1 MVAGAAAGTMSD
13 VVGFDGA
20 WVSDF
25 ADQGAITDL
34 SAVMTEAGYDESQL
48 ASQVQVDGKTYMIP
62 VVNFVYPMFT
72 NDDLP
77 AQAGV
82 HRPPTA
88 RSSRTPPPRSP
99 RRQPTAGSSRC
110 RSRRP
115 TGSRTTSCPVWAS
128 GGSMLKD
135 GQPALTDNEDVTSA
149 TDYIQGLWDAGVI
162 APGSF
167 TMKEQDKVEEFSNG
181 RVGMMID
188 SLAHVNLIRESNPD
202 LNFSISAIPAEDD
215 YTGERGIPYASWGI
229 GIAENSEH
237 KAEAFKLVEFLM
249 SEEST
254 ASCRRSPTRS
264 PATRPPSHFVE
275 EDELFATA
283 FEIYQSGSRPTS
295 SPACPWP
302 SSSCA
307 TSARSSRRRSTASS
321 RCRTRSPRPRPSG
334 KRSSRPPARNARA
347 ARGHDR
353 RGPPPGESPVSMSQT
368 TTPAEARPSRP
379 PRPRRRLRPDAHDR
393 PDQAHATPY
402 GFLSPTGV
410 LLIILMVTPIIMVVS
425 YSLLDRVI
433 TNKNPAFVGFE
444 NYVEVLTD
452 PVFFTAVRNTLVFT
466 ISSVVVH
473 FVIGLAF
480 APC

>member
-1 MVAGAAAGTMSD
+1 
-13 VVGFDGA
+13 
-20 WVSDF
+20 
-25 ADQGAITDL
+25 
-34 SAVMTEAGYDESQL
+34 
-48 ASQVQVDGKTYMIP
+48 
-62 VVNFVYPMFT
+62 
-72 NDDLP
+72 
-77 AQAGV
+77 
-82 HRPPTA
+82 
-88 RSSRTPPPRSP
+88 
-99 RRQPTAGSSRC
+99 
-110 RSRRP
+110 
-115 TGSRTTSCPVWAS
+115 
-128 GGSMLKD
+128 MLKD

-249 SEEST
+249 SEETNSELSSIANAFPGNT
-254 ASCRRSPTRS
+254 TSVLD
-264 PATRPPSHFVE
+264 FVE
-275 EDELFATA
+275 EDELFGTA
-283 FEIYQSGSRPTS
+283 FEIYQFSRPTS

-347 ARGHDR
+347 APDTHRR
-353 RGPPPGESPVSMSQT
+353 RGPLPRREPRVHVTDHRPRRRPGLQG
-368 TTPAEARPSRP
+368 P
-379 PRPRRRLRPDAHDR
+379 PRPRAQTPPGRARSAGSSAPRRPTASS
-393 PDQAHATPY
+393 A
-402 GFLSPTGV
+402 SPA
-410 LLIILMVTPIIMVVS
+410 S
-425 YSLLDRVI
+425 
-433 TNKNPAFVGFE
+433 
-444 NYVEVLTD
+444 
-452 PVFFTAVRNTLVFT
+452 
-466 ISSVVVH
+466 
-473 FVIGLAF
+473 
-480 APC
+480 C